1 MNLIEVLI
9 ASTLFLGCSGASV
22 AIWSRAAGSLAADQQ
37 RLLQFDRLE
46 AELAGGEA
54 RLRDPLLRQGAPDIA
69 CSLVLER
76 LVQAIERV
84 PAPVGMERRLSLS
97 PPGDLLEVRL
107 RSGGEERLRT
117 YSPAVFGGCGVE
129 APVGPEAGHGA

>member
-9 ASTLFLGCSGASV
+9 ATALFLGSSGASL
-22 AIWSRAAGSLAADQQ
+22 AIWSRAAASLAADQQ
-37 RLLQFDRLE
+37 QLLQFDRLE
-46 AELAGGEA
+46 AELAAGEA
-54 RLRDPLLRQGAPDIA
+54 RLRDPLLRHGAPGIA

-84 PAPVGMERRLSLS
+84 PVTEGMERRLSLP
-97 PPGDLLEVRL
+97 PPGDLLELRL

-117 YSPAVFGGCGVE
+117 YSPAAFGGCGVE
-129 APVGPEAGHGA
+129 APRGPEAGHGA